1 MKKLIFCLLSAASL
15 ISRQDTPKKS
25 SEIQELKPLSNA
37 ELIRNPMSGD
47 ASDIDLKQAPHMTFK
62 DTLYD
67 FGEIN
72 EGKEISYAYEFVND
86 GKQTLLIAEAKSS
99 CGCTVP
105 KWPQKPIPPGDS
117 GKINI
122 VFNSL
127 NRTNHQ
133 SKTINIFANTVP
145 NKTTLYL
152 QGNVLPKSKK

>member
-1 MKKLIFCLLSAASL
+1 
-15 ISRQDTPKKS
+15 
-25 SEIQELKPLSNA
+25 
-37 ELIRNPMSGD
+37 MSGD
-47 ASDIDLKQAPHMTFK
+47 ASDLDLKQAPHMTFK

-105 KWPQKPIPPGDS
+105 KWPQKPISPGDS
-117 GKINI
+117 GRINI

>member
-1 MKKLIFCLLSAASL
+1 
-15 ISRQDTPKKS
+15 
-25 SEIQELKPLSNA
+25 
-37 ELIRNPMSGD
+37 
-47 ASDIDLKQAPHMTFK
+47 MTFK

-72 EGKEISYAYEFVND
+72 EGKEISYAYEFVNKWG

-133 SKTINIFANTVP
+133 SKTINIFANKSPIKPLYICKETFYP
-145 NKTTLYL
+145 NQKNKIQWKDLSILGLYL
-152 QGNVLPKSKK
+152 Q